1 MPHPENGLTA
11 LAGAATV
18 ALQPAD
24 DAALWGSG
32 FFIAPGWVLTCAH
45 VLAPHLR
52 PGHGSVFHVRG
63 SGPVVAD
70 DVVQRTGVQAHRDV
84 VE

>member
-63 SGPVVAD
+63 SGPA
-70 DVVQRTGVQAHRDV
+70 GGPG
-84 VE
+84 E